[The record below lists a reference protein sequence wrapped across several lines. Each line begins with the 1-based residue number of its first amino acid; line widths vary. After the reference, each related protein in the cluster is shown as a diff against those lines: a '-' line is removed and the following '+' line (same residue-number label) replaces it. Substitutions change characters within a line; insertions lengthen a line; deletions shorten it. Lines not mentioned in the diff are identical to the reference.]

1 MIHFKT
7 TDSSRLISGQV
18 VSALPQLRSKST
30 KNQRGLSFIELTIAL
45 LILVIIA
52 AVALPDLSSNDHAKL
67 DIAASEVAEA
77 IRFARLESIR
87 TASPYGV
94 NVNDGNDRVRVYL
107 LVYMDF
113 FGFPIWTPTYDVYH
127 PVDKKL
133 YTLNLKTDV
142 KTSGVDLQS
151 HSILFTDSGT
161 NSDFL
166 GFNSNGNPKKSVGNT
181 DYLLDGIAT
190 ITLAYSGQTRVI
202 SVAPITGRVTVQ

>member
-7 TDSSRLISGQV
+7 TQSARLISGQV
-18 VSALPQLRSKST
+18 VSDLPQLRSKSS
-30 KNQRGLSFIELTIAL
+30 KNQQGLSFIELMIAL
-45 LILVIIA
+45 LVLAIIA
-52 AVALPDLSSNDHAKL
+52 AVALPGLSSNDYAKL
-67 DIAASEVAEA
+67 DVAASEVAEA

-94 NVNDGNDRVRVYL
+94 NVDDGNDRVRVYS
-107 LVYMDF
+107 LVYKEIF
-113 FGFPIWTPTYDVYH
+113 SFPIWTPTYDVYH

-133 YTLNLKTDV
+133 YTLNLKTDI

-151 HSILFTDSGT
+151 YSILYTDSGT
-161 NSDFL
+161 NQAYL

-181 DYLLDGIAT
+181 DYLLDGTAT
-190 ITLAYSGQTRVI
+190 ITLAYSGQTRII